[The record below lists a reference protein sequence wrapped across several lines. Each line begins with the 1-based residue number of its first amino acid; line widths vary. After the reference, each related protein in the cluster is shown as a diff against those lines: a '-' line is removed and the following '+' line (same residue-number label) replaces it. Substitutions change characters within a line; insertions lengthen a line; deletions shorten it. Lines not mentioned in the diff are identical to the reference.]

1 MSTRSFTQ
9 ANYSLPLLTIMCW
22 LEYNGVALVELNQ
35 LLRPQKT
42 TI

>member
-1 MSTRSFTQ
+1 MENIKVTR
-9 ANYSLPLLTIMCW
+9 
-22 LEYNGVALVELNQ
+22 EYAPGVALVELNQ